1 MAMVLVHTSK
11 SKKNKMA
18 GIHQIIIQSFLQVGK
33 KYLVKLELFAGVSF
47 EYLRAISLNQVSSL
61 PKLPKSW

>member
-1 MAMVLVHTSK
+1 MVLVHTSK
-11 SKKNKMA
+11 SKKTKWQEY
-18 GIHQIIIQSFLQVGK
+18 IRLSFKVFYKWEK

-47 EYLRAISLNQVSSL
+47 EYKRAISLNQVSSL